1 MGQKVNPISLRLHP
15 ENKHFD
21 SCWFSEK
28 QYADSMHKSFSM
40 ETYQNA
46 ILKQI
51 QYPSASF
58 LFEGAPRKCKV
69 SVLFLNPQELRKNA
83 FRQFGNS
90 NSRNKR
96 AKQNTL
102 FSAKKETT
110 PLYGLPEKES
120 GSLALLPSLP
130 SYFFTPAFL
139 QTLKN
144 PDRSSSSFLPR
155 KKEREKTRQRG
166 VAHFARKMYRQH
178 PYLQS
183 KKSVCS
189 SLLTLSISRYF
200 IEKTRSENLLSAT
213 FRFLLLQAFF
223 FFLKK
228 NENREERLHLQSQN
242 RREDVFFPK
251 KKQDNHNSGLVQAG
265 NTLLLKT
272 PVKVPG
278 PLFLEE
284 KRKTPL
290 FNPFSVFD
298 GVKNKA
304 VKNKE
309 VKNNRFTNPGGQEEN
324 QLFPSLKKSS
334 IYTYHIESVISDR
347 LRTSCRTFF
356 FKAQNVAQSALFVA
370 EEIAYQLQRRN
381 SFRQIKT
388 KFLQELGSKPGIKG
402 VRVTCVGRIGGR
414 AKKAQRA
421 RGESFKL
428 GQTSLHLFDSRVSF
442 ASKTA
447 FTPFGA
453 VGVKVWVCWR

>member
-1 MGQKVNPISLRLHP
+1 MGQKLNPTSLRLHP

-28 QYADSMHKSFSM
+28 QYANSIHKSFNM

-58 LFEGAPRKCKV
+58 FFEGAPRKCKV
-69 SVLFLNPQELRKNA
+69 SVLFLNPQELRKNS
-83 FRQFGNS
+83 FKQFGNS
-90 NSRNKR
+90 NSRNKKAR
-96 AKQNTL
+96 QNTL
-102 FSAKKETT
+102 FSTKKGTT
-110 PLYGLPEKES
+110 PLYGLPEKEG

-144 PDRSSSSFLPR
+144 PDRSSLSFLPG

-166 VAHFARKMYRQH
+166 VAHFASKMSRQH

-189 SLLTLSISRYF
+189 SLLTLSLSRYF
-200 IEKTRSENLLSAT
+200 VEKTRSDNHLSAT

-223 FFLKK
+223 FFLRK
-228 NENREERLHLQSQN
+228 NENKKERLNLQSEERREERH
-242 RREDVFFPK
+242 
-251 KKQDNHNSGLVQAG
+251 NHNSGSVQTG
-265 NTLLLKT
+265 NPLLLET
-272 PVKVPG
+272 SVNNSG
-278 PLFLEE
+278 PLFQKE
-284 KRKTPL
+284 KRKAFL
-290 FNPFSVFD
+290 SEKAKD
-298 GVKNKA
+298 DKNSGST
-304 VKNKE
+304 
-309 VKNNRFTNPGGQEEN
+309 NRVGQEEN

-334 IYTYHIESVISDR
+334 VYTYHIESVISNK
-347 LRTSCRTFF
+347 LRSSCRTFF
-356 FKAQNVAQSALFVA
+356 FRAQNVAQNVLFVA
-370 EEIAYQLQRRN
+370 EEIVYQLERRN

-447 FTPFGA
+447 LTPFGA
-453 VGVKVWVCWR
+453 VGVKVWICWK